1 MSTAVN
7 NPGNGAASAT
17 ENTAL
22 FTPEQVAASE
32 KMSGIYLRVA
42 IGAMLVNI
50 AMAVSF
56 TAMSF
61 LTPAILN
68 AFPEFNSSAFLVYYT
83 LLGVSSA
90 LAMPVAGQ
98 LVDKLKTQG
107 LLVGGGIIAAIGL
120 VVFGLSNALWMFY
133 TAGSIIGIGV
143 GLSAQYVPVVVVNR
157 WFFKN
162 KGTVMG
168 IVLAGSGVGGVL
180 LGLVL
185 PYLLGGM
192 GWRGTAFFLAAF
204 FAFFTIVPGIFLVR
218 NSPLDHNIP
227 GYGEMSV
234 SSDEAADSSGVEPGL
249 TQKEAFSVPW
259 FYVLIASYLL
269 FGITYAMTQHFVN
282 YLSNTPWGIDVSPG
296 KISAV
301 VITATLS
308 LIVFKPLIG
317 VLIDKMGLL
326 PAMWL
331 TLGVAGVAVFLS
343 TWVTYFIPY
352 LVLIVIMSLGSS
364 NGTVAP
370 PLVAQAA
377 FGQRDFSKIWGVL
390 GMAYPI
396 GLAVGTPLWGAFPE
410 RFGSYGMGFVLVP
423 FITII
428 FMLGFTFAIK
438 HSRSAWA
445 NGPKK

>member
-1 MSTAVN
+1 MSTAVHSDPS
-7 NPGNGAASAT
+7 PGSYS
-17 ENTAL
+17 
-22 FTPEQVAASE
+22 PEVAAASE

-42 IGAMLVNI
+42 FGAMLVNI

-61 LTPAILN
+61 LTPAILA
-68 AFPEFNSSAFLVYYT
+68 AFPEFSSSSFLIYYT

-98 LVDKLKTQG
+98 LIEKVKAQG
-107 LLVGGGIIAAIGL
+107 LLVGGGIIAAVGL
-120 VVFGLSNALWMFY
+120 VIFGLSASLWMFY
-133 TAGSIIGIGV
+133 AAGIIIGIGV
-143 GLSAQYVPVVVVNR
+143 GLSAQYVPVVVINR
-157 WFFKN
+157 WFFKG
-162 KGTVMG
+162 KATVMG
-168 IVLAGSGVGGVL
+168 VVLAGSGVGGAI
-180 LGLVL
+180 LGVAL
-185 PYLLGGM
+185 PYVLDGL

-218 NSPLDHNIP
+218 NSPLDQNVP
-227 GYGEMSV
+227 GYGELSV
-234 SSDEAADSSGVEPGL
+234 SNDEAADASGVEPGL

-282 YLSNTPWGIDVSPG
+282 YLSNTPWDIYVSPG

-301 VITATLS
+301 IITATLS

-331 TLGVAGVAVFLS
+331 TLGVAGVAVFIS

-352 LVLIVIMSLGSS
+352 LLLVVILSLGTS

-370 PLVAQAA
+370 PLIAQAA
-377 FGQRDFSKIWGVL
+377 FGQKEFAKIWGVL

-423 FITII
+423 FVTII

-438 HSRSAWA
+438 NSRALWA
-445 NGPKK
+445 NTPKK

>member
-1 MSTAVN
+1 
-7 NPGNGAASAT
+7 
-17 ENTAL
+17 
-22 FTPEQVAASE
+22 
-32 KMSGIYLRVA
+32 
-42 IGAMLVNI
+42 
-50 AMAVSF
+50 
-56 TAMSF
+56 
-61 LTPAILN
+61 
-68 AFPEFNSSAFLVYYT
+68 
-83 LLGVSSA
+83 
-90 LAMPVAGQ
+90 MPVAGQ
-98 LVDKLKTQG
+98 LVDKLKAQG

-133 TAGSIIGIGV
+133 TAGIIIGVSV

-204 FAFFTIVPGIFLVR
+204 FAFFTIVPSIFLVR

-249 TQKEAFSVPW
+249 TQKEAFSIPW
-259 FYVLIASYLL
+259 FYVLIATYLL

-301 VITATLS
+301 VITAALS
-308 LIVFKPLIG
+308 LIAFKPLIG
-317 VLIDKMGLL
+317 VLIDKMGLPDRPGGGHPTVGCFPGAL
-326 PAMWL
+326 RL
-331 TLGVAGVAVFLS
+331 IRNGVRTRCLHHHHFHARFYLRHQALSRNVGERVKEVKQTKKELLADGKELFLIS
-343 TWVTYFIPY
+343 
-352 LVLIVIMSLGSS
+352 G
-364 NGTVAP
+364 G
-370 PLVAQAA
+370 
-377 FGQRDFSKIWGVL
+377 
-390 GMAYPI
+390 
-396 GLAVGTPLWGAFPE
+396 
-410 RFGSYGMGFVLVP
+410 
-423 FITII
+423 
-428 FMLGFTFAIK
+428 
-438 HSRSAWA
+438 
-445 NGPKK
+445 

>member
-1 MSTAVN
+1 MSTA
-7 NPGNGAASAT
+7 T
-17 ENTAL
+17 NTGPAPETGG
-22 FTPEQVAASE
+22 FTQEEIAASE

-42 IGAMLVNI
+42 LGAMLVNI

-61 LTPAILN
+61 LTPAILA
-68 AFPEFNSSAFLVYYT
+68 AFPEFSSSAFLIYYT

-98 LVDKLKTQG
+98 LIEKVKAQG
-107 LLVGGGIIAAIGL
+107 LLVGGGIIAAAGL

-133 TAGSIIGIGV
+133 AAGIIIGVGV
-143 GLSAQYVPVVVVNR
+143 GLSAQYVPVVVINR
-157 WFFKN
+157 WFFKS
-162 KGTVMG
+162 KATVMG
-168 IVLAGSGVGGVL
+168 VVLAGSGVGGAI
-180 LGLVL
+180 LGVAL
-185 PYLLGGM
+185 PYILDGM

-204 FAFFTIVPGIFLVR
+204 FAIFTILPGIFLVR
-218 NSPLDHNIP
+218 NSPLDNNIP

-234 SSDEAADSSGVEPGL
+234 SNDEAADSSGVEPGL
-249 TQKEAFSVPW
+249 TQKQAFSVPW

-282 YLSNTPWGIDVSPG
+282 YLSNTPWDIYVSPG

-317 VLIDKMGLL
+317 VLIDRMGLL

-331 TLGVAGVAVFLS
+331 TLGVASVAVFIS
-343 TWVTYFIPY
+343 AWVTYFIPY
-352 LVLIVIMSLGSS
+352 LILVVILSLGTS

-370 PLVAQAA
+370 PLIAQAA
-377 FGQRDFSKIWGVL
+377 FGQRDFAKIWGVL

-396 GLAVGTPLWGAFPE
+396 GLAVGTPLWGIFPE
-410 RFGSYGMGFVLVP
+410 QFGSYGFGFVLVP

-438 HSRSAWA
+438 NSRQLWA
-445 NGPKK
+445 STPKK